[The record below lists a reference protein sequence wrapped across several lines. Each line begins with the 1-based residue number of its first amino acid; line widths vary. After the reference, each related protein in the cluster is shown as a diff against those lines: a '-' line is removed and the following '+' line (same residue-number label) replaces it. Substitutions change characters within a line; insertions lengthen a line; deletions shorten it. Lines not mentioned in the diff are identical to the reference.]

1 MNKNSALTFAP
12 ALWLLPW
19 LQGPPADLPRTPIS
33 WEGLAARMEADVKS
47 GFSGAVLLV
56 RGGEVVHEQ
65 GYGLANREQEIPVRP
80 DTIFAIG
87 STPIDFTRAGTLL
100 LVQEEFVALE
110 DELGGFFPEAPAD
123 KRAITLGQLLGG
135 RSGLVDFVDVP
146 TDRDPDHAWIE
157 RAEFLRRVFAT
168 QLLFAPGK
176 GQEHS
181 HAAFGV
187 LAAVIEE
194 VSGKSYSEFC
204 RERLFAPAGMTD
216 TGFFGAAIPAERL
229 ALGYGVKKDGE
240 TNAPPFWGKTSWLV
254 MGSGGQTSTLRDLR
268 RWHAALYGG
277 KILDAERLR
286 LYFPMPGAFLNGGD
300 MYGFEIYYTQGE
312 KEQMLVVS
320 NSAENRERR
329 RAIEALALDL
339 ADLVRSK

>member
-1 MNKNSALTFAP
+1 MTTFTTAFL
-12 ALWLLPW
+12 ATIPW
-19 LQGPPADLPRTPIS
+19 FQQGPPVDLPRKPIPPD
-33 WEGLAARMEADVKS
+33 GLAARMAEEVAA

-56 RGGEVVHEQ
+56 RGGKIVHEQ
-65 GYGLANREQEIPVRP
+65 GYGLANRAEKIPVRP

-100 LVQEEFVALE
+100 LVQQEFVGLE
-110 DELGGFFPEAPAD
+110 DELGVFFPEAPED
-123 KRAITLGQLLGG
+123 KRGITLGQLLSG

-146 TDRDPDHAWIE
+146 RDRDPDHAWIE
-157 RAEFLRRVFAT
+157 RAEFLRRVFAS

-194 VSGKSYSEFC
+194 VSGQSFPEFC
-204 RERLFAPAGMTD
+204 REKLFKPAGMTD
-216 TGFFGAAIPAERL
+216 TGFNGEDVPLERR
-229 ALGYGVKKDGE
+229 ALGYGVRSDGT

-268 RWHAALYGG
+268 RWHEALYGG

-286 LYFPMPGAFLNGGD
+286 YYFPAAGALLNGGD

-312 KEQMLVVS
+312 KEQMLVIT
-320 NSAENRERR
+320 NSAENRPRR
-329 RAIEALALDL
+329 LAIEALALDL
-339 ADLVRSK
+339 ADFVRSK